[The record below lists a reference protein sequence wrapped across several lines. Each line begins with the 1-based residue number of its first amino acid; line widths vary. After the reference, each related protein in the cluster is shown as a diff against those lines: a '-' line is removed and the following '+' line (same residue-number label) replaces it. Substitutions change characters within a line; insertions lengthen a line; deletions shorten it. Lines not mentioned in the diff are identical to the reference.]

1 MDLVSYIRA
10 SERKRLYNNMF
21 NLNKNNGWLAVI
33 YRENDTY
40 DDDIVRMLLLVTSRI
55 KGLMRS

>member
-40 DDDIVRMLLLVTSRI
+40 DDDIVRMLLLVVELRVSCAHE
-55 KGLMRS
+55 